1 VFIRLIIVVLDSP
14 ACFKEEITFEST
26 VVSYFVTNFVN
37 GTELISVEKSS
48 PDLIILMDFI
58 LSISNE
64 TKLKLFSSLAN
75 SSSPFST
82 RFRVYSNVIFLPTFN
97 RVKLLDAAILVIF

>member
-1 VFIRLIIVVLDSP
+1 MFIRLIIVVLDSP

-48 PDLIILMDFI
+48 PDLIILMLISCTDY
-58 LSISNE
+58 LSKPLNRQNLTSV
-64 TKLKLFSSLAN
+64 SL
-75 SSSPFST
+75 
-82 RFRVYSNVIFLPTFN
+82 
-97 RVKLLDAAILVIF
+97 